1 MPFAPWYVQML
12 PVVWQLRIRPQFSS
26 SHSISFCH
34 LSHLSLSLSW
44 SIVVP
49 LQGSLEYG
57 TVGWTKGQV
66 IGGRW
71 KPLHYMMRRSLYA
84 NVVATCGKDATHGN
98 SKSAPPVCYVVNDG
112 IDAFTGNVT
121 IRAVPLASAAAT
133 ATVFSMPVQLTA
145 GPGVRSWFSI
155 GAAAW
160 ELGELGTHVYA
171 CKVTSAAGEVVSNH
185 VILPQPPQGLK
196 LQPAKVT
203 FSVGDTVGP
212 DGTVLITV
220 TPGVNPALYVTFT
233 TLAQGRFS
241 DNAFLLEPG
250 AAKTIGF
257 HPFEGFD
264 LQELKTSLRVEHL
277 AENL

>member
-1 MPFAPWYVQML
+1 
-12 PVVWQLRIRPQFSS
+12 
-26 SHSISFCH
+26 
-34 LSHLSLSLSW
+34 
-44 SIVVP
+44 
-49 LQGSLEYG
+49 
-57 TVGWTKGQV
+57 
-66 IGGRW
+66 
-71 KPLHYMMRRSLYA
+71 
-84 NVVATCGKDATHGN
+84 
-98 SKSAPPVCYVVNDG
+98 
-112 IDAFTGNVT
+112 
-121 IRAVPLASAAAT
+121 
-133 ATVFSMPVQLTA
+133 
-145 GPGVRSWFSI
+145 
-155 GAAAW
+155 
-160 ELGELGTHVYA
+160 
-171 CKVTSAAGEVVSNH
+171 VTSVAGEVVSNH